1 MATATLPVQAPP
13 RSGWIIS
20 ERTDLVWFTV
30 GGVAAAYIFWALW
43 RFTHVPLLL
52 LVAIWAIV
60 FDETH
65 GFATISRTYF
75 DAEERAKRG
84 RWLWGSLAF
93 FLLIG
98 PAMILAR
105 FHIGGFEFDG
115 GDWLELATE
124 LWGYYHIFKQHYGFM
139 MLYKTKNRDFAPVDM
154 RLDKLFFAAAF
165 YFPFLTYPLHD
176 REAAELLPFPI
187 LPRPAAIFEDALLF
201 ALILVTLV
209 YVARQVKKWRE
220 GLPLNWPKQILLAAA
235 IPINFLLFRSGMPLL
250 GVYAAVTI
258 FHNIQYHRLVWFYNQ
273 NKYGPQGD
281 DQPGR
286 ARQYGLATLINSRW
300 LFYVAAAALYAIV
313 FDVVPRFVLKDGV
326 GLMNIGTRNEVIF
339 SFFAAPG
346 LLHYWIDGHIWKV
359 RSDPAVREY
368 LQLARHHPV
377 HHPGQ

>member
-1 MATATLPVQAPP
+1 MATTTIAVPAPAAVRP
-13 RSGWIIS
+13 GWIVS
-20 ERTDLVWFTV
+20 PRTDVLWFTV
-30 GGVAAAYIFWALW
+30 GGAASGYAFWALW

-75 DAEERAKRG
+75 DAEERARRG

-93 FLLIG
+93 FLAIG
-98 PAMILAR
+98 PIMIVL
-105 FHIGGFEFDG
+105 HL

-139 MLYKTKNRDFAPVDM
+139 MMYKKKNRDFDPRDLK
-154 RLDKLFFAAAF
+154 LDKIFFFAAF
-165 YFPFLTYPLHD
+165 YYPFLTYPLHD
-176 REAAELLPFPI
+176 KEAAELLPFPV
-187 LPRPAAIFEDALLF
+187 LPRAAMVYEDVLMFLVI
-201 ALILVTLV
+201 LIALV
-209 YVARQVKKWRE
+209 YLARQIQKVRL
-220 GLPLNWPKQILLAAA
+220 GLPLNWPKQLLFAAA
-235 IPINFLLFRSGMPLL
+235 IPVNYLLFRSGMPLL

-258 FHNIQYHRLVWFYNQ
+258 FHNVQYHRLVWFYNQ
-273 NKYGPQGD
+273 NKYGSDPE
-281 DQPGR
+281 R
-286 ARQYGLATLINSRW
+286 ARKYGVATLINSRW

-326 GLMNIGTRNEVIF
+326 GLMNIGQRNEVIF

-359 RSDPAVREY
+359 RHDPELREH
-368 LQLARHHPV
+368 LRL
-377 HHPGQ
+377 